1 MASEEVAANTET
13 EEETIA
19 VKKQKRSRR
28 VSFAD
33 VEITSV
39 HIFNRDDEDLSS
51 SPSSPNSTG
60 GHPQKPLGLFSDLVD
75 GDDFRDSSP
84 NQHRNPFLRP
94 LGSPSLSPSPFAASA
109 SSVDDEDNFFGP
121 VSADFIRP
129 ERLLDSAA
137 SDDITMDSTAFS
149 MHFRSLARSDSG
161 GDAKTPTAHRLD
173 FEEKTPFQNAT
184 PTDSDSLMVLTK
196 AKKPGLQSL
205 VPVDKVSGGKD
216 SNDMSIVGENPRS
229 FDYGR
234 LSPRLDALLAEGSED
249 LNAVSDSML
258 IDSNLL
264 KNTEDMHNMFAEAV
278 DLALTKM
285 GEGNGGSMS
294 FPTDQIIYDHQVVT
308 PKQFNK
314 ESKEFT
320 EDATGTGRPIFQF
333 TDDNRGT
340 PSNEDGRVLKSDVH
354 AHHEPEFQPLSGGGV
369 KENSPEIRRCDS
381 DIDQKS
387 GQRYRSPFD
396 GYITLLSSK
405 QRELIVNTPN
415 SAQHMGIVTPSS
427 KPPGSFLS
435 KERIRHVA
443 GLSSLPKSI
452 SKFNI
457 PDPSPRPSSLIEGI
471 DKLKQR
477 LSNYSSMP
485 SPLNS
490 ASAGNSKELQ
500 YRYLDSPITR
510 LEEQLSTADVK
521 NGEDKKLIN
530 IDGDGIESPK
540 SIGKLSQNKEAAGL
554 AKDRVSPNYMSTGL
568 LSKDKAKNLMTV
580 VASPSQFTQSGG
592 KVNQNFLMSENPIE
606 RTLVTS
612 GADSSLVKIKLDNR
626 EVTKGTV
633 ISDQLV
639 STPVKSLDQN
649 LTASIESQGSVTC
662 HFKQLYQHNKFIS
675 SPVKSLDQNL
685 TFMEYQGTLSHELKQ
700 LDQHNKLVSA
710 GLGHDGDS
718 VENVTRNGF
727 STLVGDKLDSL
738 PSERRAES
746 DSPFSKTNYVKELAE
761 VESVID
767 NNLSHIQNESETFT
781 NFQNSSRGKDIMNL
795 QFESPDK
802 NLKAGADPLQYMSY
816 SCNRS
821 ENELPLEKSSPS
833 KDLAQ
838 SLTLKESTPSRSMQD
853 PSSASCSDMMP
864 PFIGKVVQSPRS
876 NSSRHDNNCHH
887 EAYISQSPVHA
898 QNIDNYSGQ
907 KRRNVQILYGD
918 GDHIHK
924 SARLQTSPEGHGS
937 EGCNSEFMLEH
948 TNEINNGEKI
958 GGDRTKNWVDILA
971 KFLGDTKQLFSES
984 IDKLNLKSVF
994 MLEDILV
1001 HLLTVKKYEM
1011 LCSEIQSQIKTDHR
1025 GNVRHKRVAET
1036 RLLLYKLVYEKAKL
1050 QLMGVKR
1057 DMFLKRVLL
1066 LSSGIQES
1074 QMLESKIEHLS
1085 EYGSG
1090 NAQIEH
1096 INQSK
1101 VDSEGTHKFLTT
1113 QVPDKAHVVQH
1124 QVSCDKVTTMRQES
1138 EALDGKIKS
1147 LIKFFHS
1154 NCKMKGEPSCADTIA
1169 LVHDHLEKRMCCR
1182 FIQQDLQLWE
1192 VDHFESRNGHYN
1204 ILLNYQGYISQRFTV
1219 NAGPASSIIISNK
1232 LNNENILKNFPN
1244 MDACTAFAFVF
1255 SAETPK
1261 KYIGSRSLAQETQI
1275 TSSCLRKLLDVVEEV
1290 QSTQIEIRNLIQTS
1304 FYSPSVEQLDL
1315 RLCFIDFYSGR
1326 KVTLTLDMT
1335 CLNRGVY
1342 PSEIL
1347 PKEMKASTAKPESSW
1362 PQSLI
1367 AEIRDSAEN
1376 LRAGSSRIMR
1386 FCRCVSQLMR
1396 ASCR

>member
-1 MASEEVAANTET
+1 MASEEATANTET

-51 SPSSPNSTG
+51 SSSPNSTG

-173 FEEKTPFQNAT
+173 FEEKTPSQNAT

-234 LSPRLDALLAEGSED
+234 LSPRLDALLADGSED
-249 LNAVSDSML
+249 LNAVSDSMF
-258 IDSNLL
+258 IDSDLL
-264 KNTEDMHNMFAEAV
+264 KSTEDMHNMFAEAV
-278 DLALTKM
+278 DLARTKM
-285 GEGNGGSMS
+285 GEGNGGFMS
-294 FPTDQIIYDHQVVT
+294 CPTDQIIYDHQVVT

-314 ESKEFT
+314 GSKEFT
-320 EDATGTGRPIFQF
+320 EDATGTRRPIFQF

-340 PSNEDGRVLKSDVH
+340 PSNEDGRVLKSDVY
-354 AHHEPEFQPLSGGGV
+354 AQHEPEFQPLSGGGV

-396 GYITLLSSK
+396 GYIPLLSSK
-405 QRELIVNTPN
+405 QRELFVNTPN
-415 SAQHMGIVTPSS
+415 STQHMGIVTPSS

-485 SPLNS
+485 SPLNT
-490 ASAGNSKELQ
+490 ASAGNSRELQ
-500 YRYLDSPITR
+500 YRYLHSPITC
-510 LEEQLSTADVK
+510 LEERLSTADVK
-521 NGEDKKLIN
+521 NGEDKNLIN

-540 SIGKLSQNKEAAGL
+540 SIGKLGHNKEAAGL
-554 AKDRVSPNYMSTGL
+554 AKDRVSPDYMSMGL
-568 LSKDKAKNLMTV
+568 LSKDKPKKLMTV
-580 VASPSQFTQSGG
+580 GASPSQFTQSGG
-592 KVNQNFLMSENPIE
+592 KVKQNFLMPENPRE
-606 RTLVTS
+606 RALVTS
-612 GADSSLVKIKLDNR
+612 GTDSSLVKIKLDNR

-639 STPVKSLDQN
+639 SAPVKSLDQN
-649 LTASIESQGSVTC
+649 LTASIEYQGSVTRQ
-662 HFKQLYQHNKFIS
+662 FKQLYQHNKFIS

-685 TFMEYQGTLSHELKQ
+685 TFMEYQGTVSHELKQ

-710 GLGHDGDS
+710 GLGHNGDS
-718 VENVTRNGF
+718 VENVTRNGL

-746 DSPFSKTNYVKELAE
+746 DSPFSKTNYVKGFAE

-795 QFESPDK
+795 QIESPDK
-802 NLKAGADPLQYMSY
+802 NLKAGADPPQYMSY
-816 SCNRS
+816 SCDRS

-833 KDLAQ
+833 KHLAQ
-838 SLTLKESTPSRSMQD
+838 SLTLKESTPSRSIQD

-864 PFIGKVVQSPRS
+864 PFIGKAVLSPRS
-876 NSSRHDNNCHH
+876 NSSRHDNNCRH
-887 EAYISQSPVHA
+887 EVYISQSPVHV

-907 KRRNVQILYGD
+907 KRRNVQIVFGD

-924 SARLQTSPEGHGS
+924 SARLQRSPEGHGS
-937 EGCNSEFMLEH
+937 EGCNSEFILEH

-958 GGDRTKNWVDILA
+958 GGDHTKNWVDILA

-984 IDKLNLKSVF
+984 IDKLNLKSIF

-1011 LCSEIQSQIKTDHR
+1011 LCSEIQSQIKADHL

-1085 EYGSG
+1085 EYSSG

-1096 INQSK
+1096 INQSI

-1113 QVPDKAHVVQH
+1113 QH

-1147 LIKFFHS
+1147 LIKCFHS
-1154 NCKMKGEPSCADTIA
+1154 NCTMKGEPSCADTIA

-1255 SAETPK
+1255 SAETTK

-1315 RLCFIDFYSGR
+1315 RLCFIDFYSGW

-1335 CLNRGVY
+1335 CLNCGVY

-1386 FCRCVSQLMR
+1386 FCRCVSQLMQT
-1396 ASCR
+1396 SCR

>member
-1 MASEEVAANTET
+1 MASEEAAANTET
-13 EEETIA
+13 EEETVA
-19 VKKQKRSRR
+19 VKKQKRSSRR

-51 SPSSPNSTG
+51 SPSE

-94 LGSPSLSPSPFAASA
+94 LGSPSLSPSPFAASASA

-173 FEEKTPFQNAT
+173 FEEKTPSQNAT

-234 LSPRLDALLAEGSED
+234 LSPRLDALLADGSED

-258 IDSNLL
+258 IDSDLL
-264 KNTEDMHNMFAEAV
+264 KSTEDMHNMFAEAV
-278 DLALTKM
+278 DLARTKM
-285 GEGNGGSMS
+285 GEGNGGFMS
-294 FPTDQIIYDHQVVT
+294 CPTDQIIYDHQVVT

-314 ESKEFT
+314 GSKEFT
-320 EDATGTGRPIFQF
+320 EDATGTRPIFQF

-340 PSNEDGRVLKSDVH
+340 PSNEDGRVLKSDVY
-354 AHHEPEFQPLSGGGV
+354 AQHEPEFQPLSGGGV

-396 GYITLLSSK
+396 GYIPLLSSK
-405 QRELIVNTPN
+405 QRELFVNTPN

-443 GLSSLPKSI
+443 GLSSLPISI

-477 LSNYSSMP
+477 LSNYSSLP
-485 SPLNS
+485 SPLNT
-490 ASAGNSKELQ
+490 ASARNSRELQ
-500 YRYLDSPITR
+500 YRYLDSPITC
-510 LEEQLSTADVK
+510 LEECLSTADVK
-521 NGEDKKLIN
+521 NGEDKNLIN
-530 IDGDGIESPK
+530 IDCDGIESPK

-554 AKDRVSPNYMSTGL
+554 AKDRVSPDYMFMGL
-568 LSKDKAKNLMTV
+568 LSKDKPKKLMTV
-580 VASPSQFTQSGG
+580 VASPSQLTQSGG
-592 KVNQNFLMSENPIE
+592 KVKQNFLMPENPRE

-612 GADSSLVKIKLDNR
+612 GTDSSLVKIKLDNR

-639 STPVKSLDQN
+639 SAPVKILDQN
-649 LTASIESQGSVTC
+649 STASIEYQGSVTRQ
-662 HFKQLYQHNKFIS
+662 FKQLYQHNKFIS

-685 TFMEYQGTLSHELKQ
+685 TFMEYQGTVSHELKQ

-710 GLGHDGDS
+710 GLGHKGDS
-718 VENVTRNGF
+718 VENVTRNGL

-738 PSERRAES
+738 PSERRAEP
-746 DSPFSKTNYVKELAE
+746 DSPFSKTNYVKEFAE

-781 NFQNSSRGKDIMNL
+781 NFQNSFRGKDIMNL

-802 NLKAGADPLQYMSY
+802 NLKAGADPPQYMSY

-821 ENELPLEKSSPS
+821 ENELPLEKSSPG

-864 PFIGKVVQSPRS
+864 PFIGKVVLSPRS
-876 NSSRHDNNCHH
+876 NSSRHDNNCRH
-887 EAYISQSPVHA
+887 EVYISQSPVHA

-907 KRRNVQILYGD
+907 KRKNVQIGFGD

-924 SARLQTSPEGHGS
+924 SARLQRSPEGLGS

-958 GGDRTKNWVDILA
+958 GGDRTKNWADILA

-984 IDKLNLKSVF
+984 IDKLNLKSIF
-994 MLEDILV
+994 LLEDILV

-1011 LCSEIQSQIKTDHR
+1011 LCSEIQSQIKADHL

-1057 DMFLKRVLL
+1057 DIFLKRVLL

-1096 INQSK
+1096 MNQSI

-1147 LIKFFHS
+1147 LIKCFHS
-1154 NCKMKGEPSCADTIA
+1154 NCTIKGEPSCADTIA

-1219 NAGPASSIIISNK
+1219 NAGPVSSIIILNK

-1255 SAETPK
+1255 SAETTK

-1315 RLCFIDFYSGR
+1315 RLYFIDFYSGQ

-1342 PSEIL
+1342 PSAIL

>member
-1 MASEEVAANTET
+1 MASEEAAANTET

-51 SPSSPNSTG
+51 SSSPNSTG

-161 GDAKTPTAHRLD
+161 GDAKTPTAHCLD
-173 FEEKTPFQNAT
+173 FEEKTPSQNAT

-234 LSPRLDALLAEGSED
+234 LSPRLDALLADGSED

-258 IDSNLL
+258 IDSDLL
-264 KNTEDMHNMFAEAV
+264 KSTEDMHNMFAEAV
-278 DLALTKM
+278 DLARTKM
-285 GEGNGGSMS
+285 GEGNGGFMS
-294 FPTDQIIYDHQVVT
+294 CPTDQIIYDHQVVS

-314 ESKEFT
+314 GSKEFT
-320 EDATGTGRPIFQF
+320 EDATGTRRPIFQF

-340 PSNEDGRVLKSDVH
+340 PSNEDGRVLKSDVY
-354 AHHEPEFQPLSGGGV
+354 AQHEPEFQPLSGGGV
-369 KENSPEIRRCDS
+369 KENSPEIRRCGS

-396 GYITLLSSK
+396 GYIPLLSSK
-405 QRELIVNTPN
+405 QRELFVNTPN

-443 GLSSLPKSI
+443 SLSSLPKSI

-485 SPLNS
+485 SPLNT
-490 ASAGNSKELQ
+490 ASAGNIRELQ

-510 LEEQLSTADVK
+510 LEERLSTADVK
-521 NGEDKKLIN
+521 NGEDKNLIN
-530 IDGDGIESPK
+530 IDGDGIKSPK

-554 AKDRVSPNYMSTGL
+554 AKDRVSPDYMSMGL
-568 LSKDKAKNLMTV
+568 LSKDKAKKLMTV

-592 KVNQNFLMSENPIE
+592 KVKQNFLMPENPRE

-612 GADSSLVKIKLDNR
+612 GTDSSLVKIKLDNR

-649 LTASIESQGSVTC
+649 LTASIEYQGSVT
-662 HFKQLYQHNKFIS
+662 HQFKQLYQHNKFIS

-685 TFMEYQGTLSHELKQ
+685 TFMEYQGTVSHELKQ

-710 GLGHDGDS
+710 GLGHNGDS
-718 VENVTRNGF
+718 VENVTRNGL

-746 DSPFSKTNYVKELAE
+746 DLPFSKTNYVKKFAE

-767 NNLSHIQNESETFT
+767 NNLSYIQNESETFT
-781 NFQNSSRGKDIMNL
+781 NFQNSFRGKDIMNL

-802 NLKAGADPLQYMSY
+802 NLKAGADPPQYMSY

-821 ENELPLEKSSPS
+821 ENELPLEK
-833 KDLAQ
+833 
-838 SLTLKESTPSRSMQD
+838 
-853 PSSASCSDMMP
+853 
-864 PFIGKVVQSPRS
+864 
-876 NSSRHDNNCHH
+876 
-887 EAYISQSPVHA
+887 
-898 QNIDNYSGQ
+898 
-907 KRRNVQILYGD
+907 KRRNVQIVFGD

-924 SARLQTSPEGHGS
+924 SARLQRSPEGLGS
-937 EGCNSEFMLEH
+937 EHCNSEFMLEH

-958 GGDRTKNWVDILA
+958 GGDRAKNWVDILE

-984 IDKLNLKSVF
+984 IDKLNLKSIF

-1011 LCSEIQSQIKTDHR
+1011 LCSEIQSQIKADHL

-1057 DMFLKRVLL
+1057 DIFLKRVLL

-1096 INQSK
+1096 INQSI

-1113 QVPDKAHVVQH
+1113 QH

-1138 EALDGKIKS
+1138 EALDEKIKS
-1147 LIKFFHS
+1147 LIKCFHS
-1154 NCKMKGEPSCADTIA
+1154 NCTMKGEPSCADTIE

-1219 NAGPASSIIISNK
+1219 NAGPVSSIIISNK

-1244 MDACTAFAFVF
+1244 MDACAAFAFVF
-1255 SAETPK
+1255 SAESTK

-1275 TSSCLRKLLDVVEEV
+1275 ASSCLRKLLDVVEEV